1 MSPTTDEILAQIH
14 QINNGPKLEVEI
26 DTSLGKKNIIL
37 DATMLTAIMNCG
49 RFTDLRFNHS
59 LMSIKGKSNSLEC
72 GSIAHK
78 VLEVFYQSIIH
89 GLKRTD
95 AIQFGLVA
103 GEMYIKGCPHCTEF
117 VPHPCSH
124 CNGLEG
130 MQCVYCQNGIITKPS
145 CSHPPNE
152 YPGVKNTPPENDSSS
167 YLIGWKWV
175 LETCEQYFDF
185 YKNDFWV
192 PLETEVVKRKI
203 LYEDDEIRI
212 MWKAKLDLT
221 IDNNQG
227 IFPVDHKTLK
237 QNRTTLSLNNQFIGQ
252 CLMMETRNAIINK
265 IGFQTT
271 LKPEKKFTR
280 QLMSYSSDRLLE
292 WQSEILPYWA
302 YQLLSYSESG
312 HWPPNFTNCESKYGP
327 CMFSDVCSSD
337 RGMRTEELRQH
348 FMVIPKWDVDN
359 LEKD

>member
-1 MSPTTDEILAQIH
+1 MTLEETLAQIN
-14 QINNGPKLEVEI
+14 QINSSVPLPEI
-26 DTSLGKKNIIL
+26 DISGQKKNIIL

-59 LMSIKGKSNSLEC
+59 LMSINGKSNSLEC

-89 GLKRTD
+89 GLKRAD

-117 VPHPCSH
+117 TPHTCDK
-124 CNGLEG
+124 CNGVG
-130 MQCVYCQNGIITKPS
+130 CVYCINGRIESPECK
-145 CSHPPNE
+145 HPPNE
-152 YPGVKNTPPENDSSS
+152 YPGVKNTPPENDSKS
-167 YLIGWKWV
+167 YKIGWKWV

-203 LYEDDEIRI
+203 LFEDDEIRI

-252 CLMMETRNAIINK
+252 CLIMETRNAIINK

-271 LKPEKKFTR
+271 LKPVDKFTR

-302 YQLLSYSESG
+302 YQLLSYTESG

-327 CMFSDVCSSD
+327 CMFSDVCGSD
-337 RGMRTEELRQH
+337 RGMRTEELKQH